1 MENINTLNIDS
12 PILAKELLKGK
23 QSQRKQ
29 PLVDVRKKPKPIQQ
43 QPEDANDKRIKLS
56 PQSTSYLPGDVRS
69 LPKAVPRA
77 YWESSDSWESTSSES
92 SSSEGSAEEA
102 AVEPD
107 NSEAILYQM
116 ASLQMRTKLLL
127 LPSFELKAEFNQ
139 RITKAAEDIVKDLLK
154 DKE

>member
-43 QPEDANDKRIKLS
+43 QIEEASDKRIKLS

-69 LPKAVPRA
+69 LPKTVPRA
-77 YWESSDSWESTSSES
+77 YWESSDSWESTSTES
-92 SSSEGSAEEA
+92 SSSEEEA
-102 AVEPD
+102 AAEPD